1 MMSGITHGKAVAT
14 LEKLDGS
21 VYANVYL
28 KSVNGKGEAA
38 AECAREDI
46 STDLYM
52 DEDALVNMKR
62 VPDGCSVTVTFRYS
76 IDYSTDYW
84 GECDYEI
91 AYSKVKVLRRSSTR
105 NTRRKRKAFY
115 IPKNA
120 R

>member
-1 MMSGITHGKAVAT
+1 MMSGVTHGKAVVT

-62 VPDGCSVTVTFRYS
+62 VPDGCSVTVTFRS
-76 IDYSTDYW
+76 FIDYSTDYW
-84 GECDYEI
+84 GDYEI
-91 AYSKVKVLRRSSTR
+91 TYSKVKVLRRSSTR